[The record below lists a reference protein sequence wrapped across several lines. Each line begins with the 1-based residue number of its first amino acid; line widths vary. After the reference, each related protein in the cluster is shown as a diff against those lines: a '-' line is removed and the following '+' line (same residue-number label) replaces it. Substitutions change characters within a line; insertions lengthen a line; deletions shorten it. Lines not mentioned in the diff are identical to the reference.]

1 MPQIE
6 AHTAVRDDL
15 I

>member
-1 MPQIE
+1 VSVKE
-6 AHTAVRDDL
+6 VRDDL